1 MKKFMMLMTS
11 ALALGSVCVSGL
23 LALSGGSLNL
33 VSGSMNSGG
42 GNMSGGGMNMSF
54 SMNSAPSGALSGN
67 GFSLQAGVLSAVRS
81 AQANLDYSH
90 AFPTPFKPSL
100 GHDRITFSG
109 LTVQSTINVYTL
121 GGSRIVT
128 LQKSDATDRLTWFPV
143 TGPSGASLASG
154 IYLFVITGPGMKPKR
169 GKLMI
174 VK

>member
-1 MKKFMMLMTS
+1 MKKLMMILT
-11 ALALGSVCVSGL
+11 ALLALGTVSARGL

-54 SMNSAPSGALSGN
+54 SMNSAPSGALAGN
-67 GFSLQAGVLSAVRS
+67 GYSLQGGVLAVVRA

-121 GGSRIVT
+121 GGQRIAT

-143 TGPSGASLASG
+143 VSQSGASLSSG